1 MSTRGF
7 FEQVREEFD
16 AVSEALFS
24 ALQAGEDLTLNLA
37 AEDTLFIRFN
47 GNRVRQ
53 NTDVT
58 QRVLSLIFH
67 VRGRSVEQSLTLS
80 GRQDSDRQA
89 AAEALLRCRAE
100 AAFLPLDPHQV
111 ALLNNGSSEEEF
123 RGSLLPPAELI
134 RMILDPAAGS
144 DMVGLYA
151 GGVLIRANRNSK
163 GQKHWFATENFFF
176 DYSLYKGPK
185 AVKGVYSASVWNSE
199 DWAASLRRSRELL
212 ALLARPVQE
221 VKPGAYRSY
230 LAPPAFADLV
240 GMLGWDALSAAACKQ
255 GRSPLKKLVEKDL
268 RLSPLFSLEENFSL
282 GLSPRFNAQ
291 GEVAAARLPLIQE
304 GEIAHL
310 LVSSRS
316 AKEYGLQAN
325 GAAEGE
331 SPRAMDVSTGSLA
344 QADVLANLGT
354 GLYLSNLHYLNWS
367 DPMSARV
374 TGMTRYACFW
384 VQGGEIVGPIQ
395 NLRWDE
401 SLFSA
406 LGSKLMALT
415 QEAEI
420 APAVGTYF
428 ERSLGG
434 SRTPGALIDAFNFTL

>member
-1 MSTRGF
+1 MSTQVF
-7 FEQVREEFD
+7 FAQVREEFD
-16 AVSEALFS
+16 ALCEALFS
-24 ALQAGEDLTLNLA
+24 ALEVGEDLTLNLA

-67 VRGRSVEQSLTLS
+67 VHGRTVEQSLTLS
-80 GRQDSDRQA
+80 GRQEADRHA
-89 AAEALLRCRAE
+89 ASAALSRCREE
-100 AAFLPLDPHQV
+100 AACLPLDPHQV
-111 ALLNNGSSEEEF
+111 EFQNNGSSEEEF

-151 GGVLIRANRNSK
+151 GGAIVRANCNSK
-163 GQKHWFATENFFF
+163 GQRHWFATENFFF
-176 DYSLYKGPK
+176 DYSLYNGPK
-185 AVKGVYSASVWNSE
+185 AVKGVYSAPIWNSE
-199 DWAASLRRSRELL
+199 DWAANLQRSRELL
-212 ALLARPVQE
+212 ALLSRPMQE
-221 VKPGAYRSY
+221 VKPGAYRSFF
-230 LAPPAFADLV
+230 APPAFADLV
-240 GMLGWDALSAAACKQ
+240 GMLGWDALSAAAWKQ
-255 GRSPLKKLVEKDL
+255 GRSPFKKLVDKEV
-268 RLSPLFSLEENFSL
+268 RLSPLFTLEENFNL

-291 GEVAAARLPLIQE
+291 GEVAAARMPLIQA
-304 GEIAHL
+304 GEISQL

-316 AKEYGLQAN
+316 AKEFGLQAN
-325 GAAEGE
+325 GAADGE
-331 SPRAMDVSTGSLA
+331 FPRAPDVSTGSLA
-344 QADVLANLGT
+344 QSDILESLGT

-384 VQGGEIVGPIQ
+384 VEGGEIVGPIQ

-415 QEAEI
+415 READI

>member
-16 AVSEALFS
+16 AVSDALFS
-24 ALQAGEDLTLNLA
+24 ALKAGEELTLNLA

-47 GNRVRQ
+47 GNLVRQ

-58 QRVLSLIFH
+58 QRVLSLNFQAC
-67 VRGRSVEQSLTLS
+67 GRSVEQSLTLS
-80 GRQDSDRQA
+80 GRQGSDGDA
-89 AAEALLRCRAE
+89 AIAALLRCRAE
-100 AAFLPLDPHQV
+100 AAVLPVDPHQI
-111 ALLNNGSSEEEF
+111 ALQNSGSSDEEF

-134 RMILDPAAGS
+134 PTILEPASGT

-151 GGVLIRANRNSK
+151 GGAIIRANRNSK

-176 DYSLYKGPK
+176 DYSLYNGPQ
-185 AVKGVYSASVWNSE
+185 AVKGVYSAPVWNSL
-199 DWAASLRRSRELL
+199 DWAANLQRNRELL
-212 ALLARPVQE
+212 VLLARPVQK
-221 VKPGAYRSY
+221 VKPGPYRSF
-230 LAPPAFADLV
+230 LAPPAFVDLV
-240 GMLGWDALSAAACKQ
+240 DMMGWDALSAAAWKQ
-255 GRSPLKKLVEKDL
+255 GRSPFKKLVEKDL
-268 RLSPLFSLEENFSL
+268 QLSPLFNLEENFSL

-291 GEVAAARLPLIQE
+291 GEVAVTRLPLIQA
-304 GEIAHL
+304 GEVQQL

-316 AKEYGLQAN
+316 AKEYGLLAN
-325 GAAEGE
+325 GAADGE
-331 SPRAMDVSTGSLA
+331 SPRALDVSPGSLA
-344 QADVLANLGT
+344 QGDILQSLGT
-354 GLYLSNLHYLNWS
+354 GLYVSNLHYLNWS

-384 VQGGEIVGPIQ
+384 VDGGEIVGPIQ

-401 SLFSA
+401 SLFTA

-415 QEAEI
+415 RDVEI
-420 APAVGTYF
+420 SPAVGTYF

-434 SRTPGALIDAFNFTL
+434 SRTPGALIDAFNYTL